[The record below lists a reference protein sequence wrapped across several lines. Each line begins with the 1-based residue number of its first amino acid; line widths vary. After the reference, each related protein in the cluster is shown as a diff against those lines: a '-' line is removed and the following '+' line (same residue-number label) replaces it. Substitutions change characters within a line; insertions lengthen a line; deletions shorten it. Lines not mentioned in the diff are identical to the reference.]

1 MKADKAEA
9 DRAKAASIDQAR
21 AALHARTASI
31 IQAKAANSDQAKAVN
46 KGTEPDSSAL
56 IVSREQRNE
65 GLRMWKELL
74 MQTNDYQPFKRRTE
88 EENLK
93 EVKVLRSAMAH
104 FRSLKL
110 SGYEVLRATHPDFR
124 FLQER
129 NYIPADFCMPADLFR
144 EEQLDYSVIYKMR
157 CCSVYDFYNMLSKD
171 NPCYVDRQ
179 MRRENKESVAG
190 PSATIKP
197 IRHENPATKDGTRK
211 TVNPAYNP
219 FVHASSSS
227 QPHRRDIMGHRS
239 TNPSD
244 LNWEQMES
252 AEKAEVRRRAPIKNA
267 PIPSDGDETN
277 TDGET
282 SMLYED
288 QLLPAQKSQ
297 ILKLNT
303 EIKRIKSK
311 NYTPGYM
318 RDKERA
324 INHAELERI
333 AGRMGPDYLAGVKFP
348 WTPDRGQAPIHYD
361 DYQVYVL
368 NSKIEKIKNENAN
381 MCQLEYTANKGGP
394 GGQARR

>member
-1 MKADKAEA
+1 
-9 DRAKAASIDQAR
+9 
-21 AALHARTASI
+21 
-31 IQAKAANSDQAKAVN
+31 
-46 KGTEPDSSAL
+46 
-56 IVSREQRNE
+56 
-65 GLRMWKELL
+65 
-74 MQTNDYQPFKRRTE
+74 MQTNDYQPFKQRTE

-144 EEQLDYSVIYKMR
+144 EEQLDYSVVYKMR

-197 IRHENPATKDGTRK
+197 IRHERPANKDNVKRNINPS
-211 TVNPAYNP
+211 YNP

-227 QPHRRDIMGHRS
+227 QPHRQDTTGHRS

-244 LNWEQMES
+244 LNWEQRES
-252 AEKAEVRRRAPIKNA
+252 AEKAEVRRRAPGRNA

-282 SMLYED
+282 SVLYED
-288 QLLPAQKSQ
+288 KLLPAQKSQ
-297 ILKLNT
+297 ILKLRT

-311 NYTPGYM
+311 NYALSYI